1 MGVRTLNALTVP
13 QAEPFLGADAGAQ
26 IRGSAGARA
35 AWALPIIVP
44 VALLAAWEFVARLHL
59 IPAYLFPPPSAV
71 LAELRGLALS
81 GKLTYHLWRSFERV
95 ASGFILGAS
104 AATVMGALTGYSQL
118 WRRILDP
125 TLQSLRSIP
134 AIAWVPIFI
143 LWLGIAEQ
151 SKIALI
157 ALGVFFPVYLNLMSG
172 IASVDRKLIEVGR
185 VYRMHGVRLVRA
197 VLLPASLPSYVTGLR
212 TGFALAWMFVV
223 AAELMGAS
231 QGIGYLLLEGENN
244 GQPALILA
252 AMLIFALAGK
262 ATDLVLVAI
271 ARRALRWEDTVGN
284 R

>member
-1 MGVRTLNALTVP
+1 
-13 QAEPFLGADAGAQ
+13 
-26 IRGSAGARA
+26 
-35 AWALPIIVP
+35 
-44 VALLAAWEFVARLHL
+44 
-59 IPAYLFPPPSAV
+59 
-71 LAELRGLALS
+71 
-81 GKLTYHLWRSFERV
+81 
-95 ASGFILGAS
+95 
-104 AATVMGALTGYSQL
+104 
-118 WRRILDP
+118 
-125 TLQSLRSIP
+125 
-134 AIAWVPIFI
+134 
-143 LWLGIAEQ
+143 
-151 SKIALI
+151 
-157 ALGVFFPVYLNLMSG
+157 
-172 IASVDRKLIEVGR
+172 VDRKLIEVGR